1 MERTRGSGR
10 LTLCYFA
17 LVLMALIT
25 GGHQTDPG
33 MSNKLLGGLEMVYAG
48 TIGHASQS
56 AAAAV
61 LLLAFSYS
69 IDTAGIKGYEMS
81 VYKTLVEGPWRQA
94 LSHLSEC
101 ILCRELRQS

>member
-25 GGHQTDPG
+25 GGHQIGLQTDPG

-48 TIGHASQS
+48 TIGHASRS

-61 LLLAFSYS
+61 LLLASSYS
-69 IDTAGIKGYEMS
+69 IDTAAW
-81 VYKTLVEGPWRQA
+81 YKR
-94 LSHLSEC
+94 
-101 ILCRELRQS
+101 I